1 MKLRTVRCITLT
13 YRGCQYTRG
22 ASRKTL
28 CSISVQIMSNNRPS
42 ISLQSKV
49 SLTLV
54 LLITIFVVLSYS
66 ILRIVIAPA
75 FDELENSAAK
85 SDLYRA
91 EAALR
96 TDIEN
101 LEAITADWAP
111 WDDIY
116 YYVSGANPGFRKS
129 NLDRPTLDNLDL
141 DLMAIFSTESRFVW
155 GQVLVDGEE
164 VAIGTLDI
172 LNPEKAVSLGL
183 TAHNVDLDRTVGF
196 IQTTHG
202 PMMISSRP
210 ILRSDDSGP
219 IAGAIVMGQL
229 LDDSALARLR
239 ERTEVDMSWEFVAL
253 GFGGGDA
260 LFETATAHIA
270 GTKVL
275 NDIHDRP
282 LLVLRTKTPRS
293 ISDIGAQTINA
304 ATLFL
309 IIAGALVCAF
319 IWFMLRFTI
328 LDPIEKL
335 THHIDDIRES
345 GDLSRQLSLDRA
357 DEIGLL
363 GRQFDSMTA
372 DVHEARK
379 ALVEQ
384 SFKAGKADTAAEVM
398 HNIRNAM
405 TPMINGL
412 DRLRKSF
419 KITETLRVT
428 EALEQVANEDCS
440 DDRREK
446 FLEYIRASFDRIET
460 VNNDAADDLNVVTSQ
475 AKQVEGIL
483 SDQERFANVTP
494 VAENL
499 IIDEVLGEATHVIP
513 IEELQTVQV
522 TLDDD
527 LDNLRVRAHRIGL
540 LQVMSNLILNAYE
553 SIKRSDT
560 TEGTIRVAANDE
572 MVDEQPMV
580 RVTIRDNGS
589 GFDADT
595 RTQIFQRG
603 FTSKTEGNSSGLGLH
618 WCANAVASMGG
629 RISASSSGDGC
640 GAEFHVLLPAA
651 RGG

>member
-1 MKLRTVRCITLT
+1 MTNLR
-13 YRGCQYTRG
+13 
-22 ASRKTL
+22 S
-28 CSISVQIMSNNRPS
+28 SIP
-42 ISLQSKV
+42 LQSKV

-54 LLITIFVVLSYS
+54 LLIATFVSISYS
-66 ILRIVIAPA
+66 ILRMVIAPA

-116 YYVSGANPGFRKS
+116 SYVSGTNPGFRKS
-129 NLDRPTLDNLDL
+129 NLARPTLDNLGL
-141 DLMAIFSTESRFVW
+141 DLMAIFSTENRFVW
-155 GQVLVDGEE
+155 GQVLVDGDEI
-164 VAIGTLDI
+164 AIGTLDI

-183 TAHNVDLDRTVGF
+183 TAHNEHLDRTVGF

-202 PMMISSRP
+202 PMIISSRP

-219 IAGAIVMGQL
+219 VGGAVVMGQL
-229 LDDSALARLR
+229 LDDAALARLR
-239 ERTEVDMSWEFVAL
+239 ERTEVDMSWDFAAASFE
-253 GFGGGDA
+253 GGGA
-260 LFETATAHIA
+260 LFETAAAHIA
-270 GTKVL
+270 GRKVFS
-275 NDIHDRP
+275 DIHGQP

-293 ISDIGAQTINA
+293 ISGLGSQTINV

-309 IIAGALVCAF
+309 VITGVLVCAF
-319 IWFMLRFTI
+319 IWFMLRYTI
-328 LDPIEKL
+328 LGPIEKL
-335 THHIDDIRES
+335 TRHIDDIRES
-345 GDLSRQLSLDRA
+345 GDLSRQISLDRA

-372 DVHEARK
+372 EVHEARQ
-379 ALVEQ
+379 ALLEQ

-428 EALEQVANEDCS
+428 EALDQVASEDCPE
-440 DDRREK
+440 DRRDK
-446 FLEYIRASFDRIET
+446 FIEYIRVSFERIET
-460 VNNDAADDLNVVTSQ
+460 VNNDASDDLGVVTSQ

-483 SDQERFANVTP
+483 SDQEKFANVAP

-499 IIDEVLGEATHVIP
+499 IIDEVLGEATNVIP
-513 IEELQTVQV
+513 KKEPQSVQV

-527 LDNLRVRAHRIGL
+527 LDSLRVRAHRIGL

-560 TEGTIRVAANDE
+560 KQGQIFVNASDE
-572 MVDEQPMV
+572 VVDNQPMV
-580 RVTIRDNGS
+580 RVTIRDNGT
-589 GFDADT
+589 GFDAET
-595 RTQIFQRG
+595 EAQIFQRG
-603 FTSKTEGNSSGLGLH
+603 YTSKTEGNATGLGLH

-629 RISASSSGDGC
+629 RISASSNGDGR